1 MPDIPVVV
9 LGGGAVGKSCLTIQY
24 IQGHFVDRY
33 DATIEDVYRKPV
45 EIDGVNSV
53 LTIVDTAGQD
63 AFGTMREQYMKS
75 GQGFVLV
82 YSITDTDSFQQL
94 KKVYAQLRR
103 TKGDASSIPCI
114 VVANKLDLDAQRAV
128 QREEGINF
136 ARQAN
141 CEFIEVSAKNRLEVE
156 EVFTRLVR
164 AIRNKAQGGSGG
176 AAAVG
181 SSAGGGAQPSS
192 SGANGASSTGADG
205 KKLDDGGHHQSSSAA
220 PAPAPTPAQRAPEPK
235 PKPKP
240 KKWKC
245 EML

>member
-45 EIDGVNSV
+45 EIDGSNSV

-63 AFGTMREQYMKS
+63 AFGTMREQYMKT

-94 KKVYAQLRR
+94 KKIYAQLRR
-103 TKGDASSIPCI
+103 TKGEGSSIPCI

-164 AIRNKAQGGSGG
+164 AIRVRAQGGQALGASNGAGGPSNAPGSDDRGG
-176 AAAVG
+176 A
-181 SSAGGGAQPSS
+181 GGNARLDSH
-192 SGANGASSTGADG
+192 G
-205 KKLDDGGHHQSSSAA
+205 KEGHDSNRQAA
-220 PAPAPTPAQRAPEPK
+220 PAPAPVARAPEPK
-235 PKPKP
+235 PKSKS
-240 KKWKC
+240 KSWKC